1 MLRRS
6 QVKRYLIIIV
16 SLVFLGLYLC
26 ADHISMKLRDDI
38 LSVPVLSMDRIN
50 EYCQGKE
57 DKFIQPE
64 ITINDA
70 PIAYDSEQN
79 MLLIPQSLWENNFVG
94 ILSVPDGELYFLE
107 DGAWNDKS
115 AAISENKVFRLFW
128 IRETQCW
135 MYNVYFTGM
144 PVAMITSEGMTE
156 ESECQGEISVYDQYR
171 SNLQYQNADCIWHVR
186 GGSSIDYEKS
196 SYRLTLTDKKL
207 SLLGM
212 RKDDDW
218 ILNSLYN
225 DDGLIHNK
233 VSFEVWRQIAANNSV
248 SNDEGIAM
256 EYVEV
261 FMDNRYLGV
270 YGLSER
276 VDKKSA
282 SLSKG
287 DILYKCRDQIYPGED
302 DFYEV
307 LTEEM
312 SPVFLLKYPNNFESE
327 DWEPLKEWTGLYCTE
342 ETVDYEKGVAILNME
357 NAIDYNLFCMLIC
370 GMDNEMKNIY
380 FVAKYQ
386 SDGSYK
392 FVKIPWDLDMT
403 WGDSWVDDP
412 NCLFNRYQNK
422 NITNESGWSSDIYKL
437 YEANPEE
444 IGVMLGDRWKE
455 LRQNIISKEN
465 ICEIIDE
472 EYNYLYS
479 SGAYIRNFQRWPL
492 RTEFWSDNYIYEYVD
507 GRIDFLDNY
516 IGSLSGQGQ
525 AW

>member
-1 MLRRS
+1 ME
-6 QVKRYLIIIV
+6 
-16 SLVFLGLYLC
+16 C
-26 ADHISMKLRDDI
+26 AK
-38 LSVPVLSMDRIN
+38 
-50 EYCQGKE
+50 
-57 DKFIQPE
+57 
-64 ITINDA
+64 T
-70 PIAYDSEQN
+70 
-79 MLLIPQSLWENNFVG
+79 
-94 ILSVPDGELYFLE
+94 
-107 DGAWNDKS
+107 
-115 AAISENKVFRLFW
+115 
-128 IRETQCW
+128 T
-135 MYNVYFTGM
+135 
-144 PVAMITSEGMTE
+144 
-156 ESECQGEISVYDQYR
+156 
-171 SNLQYQNADCIWHVR
+171 
-186 GGSSIDYEKS
+186 
-196 SYRLTLTDKKL
+196 
-207 SLLGM
+207 
-212 RKDDDW
+212 
-218 ILNSLYN
+218 LYN

-276 VDKKSA
+276 VDKKAA
-282 SLSKG
+282 SLSSG

-312 SPVFLLKYPNNFESE
+312 SPVFLLKYPNEFESE

-342 ETVDYEKGVAILNME
+342 EIVDYKKGVAILNME

-386 SDGSYK
+386 SDGNYK

-412 NCLFNRYQNK
+412 NCLFNRYQDK

-455 LRQNIISKEN
+455 LRQNIITKEN

-479 SGAYIRNFQRWPL
+479 SKQTLLSSGKPL
-492 RTEFWSDNYIYEYVD
+492 TYRF
-507 GRIDFLDNY
+507 RF
-516 IGSLSGQGQ
+516 SLTISQILSSVILL
-525 AW
+525 